1 MRAGTLLYFLFAV
14 PVALRA
20 AGTTS
25 AEFLKNGA
33 GARGAAM
40 GDAQAAVAADVFAL
54 HWNPAGLSRLKAP
67 EAGFMHQ
74 QWLEGARQQQFAA
87 ALPLRAFGTVA
98 VGVNSLSVDELNSFD
113 AQGALVGALT
123 SRATAF
129 SAGWGR
135 KLWGGLSPGG
145 LSAGAAAKLIQ
156 ERIGGVSG
164 DGFAV
169 DLGLE
174 ARPWGAAS
182 SRRPWLRRFSA
193 GLALKNLGS
202 GPRFDRDAAPLP
214 WEAVA
219 GLGYA
224 HFISGD
230 MLTLAADARRTEG
243 EDTGFSVGA
252 EYWHRGFAALRAGWR
267 SGADDGEGFRAG
279 AGFRLRRMQ
288 VDYAWSVY
296 GRDLEDAHRVSVSF
310 RFGPAPADFAEDLF
324 RHHLD
329 EGRRQFEAG
338 QYGRAALSLDE
349 ALKISPRDAEAEK
362 LLLECGRKMEAAP

>member
-1 MRAGTLLYFLFAV
+1 MRAGSIALLSLLL
-14 PVALRA
+14 PGPLGA

-33 GARGAAM
+33 GARAAAM

-67 EAGFMHQ
+67 EGGFMHQ
-74 QWLEGARQQQFAA
+74 QWLEGVRQQQFAA
-87 ALPLRAFGTVA
+87 ALPLRALGTVA
-98 VGVNSLSVDELNSFD
+98 VGVNSLSVEELNSFD

-135 KLWGGLSPGG
+135 KLWGGLS
-145 LSAGAAAKLIQ
+145 AGAAAKLIQ
-156 ERIGGVSG
+156 ERIGGASG

-174 ARPWGAAS
+174 ARPWGAAA

-193 GLALKNLGS
+193 GMALKNLGS
-202 GPRFDRDAAPLP
+202 GPRFDREAAPLP

-243 EDTGFSVGA
+243 ADASFSVGA
-252 EYWHRGFAALRAGWR
+252 EYWHDGFAALRAGWR

-288 VDYAWSVY
+288 VDYAWSVH
-296 GRDLEDAHRVSVSF
+296 GGDLQDAHRVSLSL
-310 RFGPAPADFAEDLF
+310 RFGSAPADFSEDLF

-329 EGRRQFEAG
+329 EGRRQLEAG

-349 ALKISPRDAEAEK
+349 ALKISPDDAEAEK
-362 LLLECGRKMEAAP
+362 LLLECGQKLEAEP